1 MGEEKRHIPSWKE
14 IREAKRADLHAVMD
28 KDPAATSEWSVKHT
42 YAGYK
47 ALAAYRI
54 ANRAYL
60 KGFVTLAKLIA
71 NDARR
76 RTGVEIHPAAK
87 LGKGIMIDHGSGV
100 VIGETAEVGD
110 GCVLY
115 QGVTLGGTGKDT
127 GKRHPTLENDVMVS
141 AGAKVLGPLTVGA
154 HSKIGAGSV
163 VLKDVPP
170 YSTVVGVP
178 GRVVKQDG
186 RRVADMDQVLL
197 PDPILAEFH
206 GSGAAARPHTCG
218 ISAHKPQAA
227 GAGKVL
233 RHHGRRQYDR
243 RRGRRRGGKGSG
255 KSRHKGV

>member
-1 MGEEKRHIPSWKE
+1 
-14 IREAKRADLHAVMD
+14 
-28 KDPAATSEWSVKHT
+28 
-42 YAGYK
+42 
-47 ALAAYRI
+47 
-54 ANRAYL
+54 
-60 KGFVTLAKLIA
+60 
-71 NDARR
+71 
-76 RTGVEIHPAAK
+76 
-87 LGKGIMIDHGSGV
+87 MIDHGSGV

-197 PDPILAEFH
+197 PDPILAEFLRINRRLQELERSA
-206 GSGAAARPHTCG
+206 GIKDGGNMTVTEGEGAAE
-218 ISAHKPQAA
+218 KAA
-227 GAGKVL
+227 EKAAIKEFEEAGEEDK
-233 RHHGRRQYDR
+233 
-243 RRGRRRGGKGSG
+243 
-255 KSRHKGV
+255 

>member
-1 MGEEKRHIPSWKE
+1 MGDNIVHIPSRKE
-14 IREAKRADLHAVMD
+14 IREIKKADLRAVLE
-28 KDPAATSEWSVKHT
+28 KDPAATSEWEVRLT

-47 ALAAYRI
+47 ALCAHRT
-54 ANRAYL
+54 ANRLYL
-60 KGFVTLAKLIA
+60 KGMRRLARLIA
-71 NDARR
+71 DCARK

-87 LGKGIMIDHGSGV
+87 IGRGIMIDHGSGV
-100 VIGETAEVGD
+100 VIGETSEIGD

-170 YSTVVGVP
+170 FSTVVGVP

-186 RRVADMDQVLL
+186 KRIADMDQILL
-197 PDPILAEFH
+197 PDPILEEFK
-206 GSGAAARPHTCG
+206 RLNRRVCELE
-218 ISAHKPQAA
+218 KAA
-227 GAGKVL
+227 GI
-233 RHHGRRQYDR
+233 D
-243 RRGRRRGGKGSG
+243 SG
-255 KSRHKGV
+255 KYCAQCGDDRAAEEAAISEFETEGKD

>member
-154 HSKIGAGSV
+154 HSKLSLI
-163 VLKDVPP
+163 
-170 YSTVVGVP
+170 
-178 GRVVKQDG
+178 
-186 RRVADMDQVLL
+186 
-197 PDPILAEFH
+197 H
-206 GSGAAARPHTCG
+206 
-218 ISAHKPQAA
+218 ISEPT
-227 GAGKVL
+227 
-233 RHHGRRQYDR
+233 RH
-243 RRGRRRGGKGSG
+243 
-255 KSRHKGV
+255 

>member
-1 MGEEKRHIPSWKE
+1 MGDGKDHIPTRGEIKE
-14 IREAKRADLHAVMD
+14 ARRADLRAIME
-28 KDPAATSEWSVKHT
+28 KDPAATSEWAVRFT

-47 ALAAYRI
+47 ALSAYR
-54 ANRAYL
+54 RAHRLYL
-60 KGFVTLAKLIA
+60 KGHTCLARLIA
-71 NDARR
+71 DRARR
-76 RTGVEIHPAAK
+76 ITGVEIHPAAVI
-87 LGKGIMIDHGSGV
+87 GKGVMIDHGSGV

-127 GKRHPTLENDVMVS
+127 GKRHPTLGNDVMVS

-186 RRVADMDQVLL
+186 KRVADMDQVLL
-197 PDPILAEFH
+197 PDPILEELRRLNARIMQLEQATGVATGTALSSEDKEAE
-206 GSGAAARPHTCG
+206 AAAIKEFESPE
-218 ISAHKPQAA
+218 
-227 GAGKVL
+227 GAG
-233 RHHGRRQYDR
+233 D
-243 RRGRRRGGKGSG
+243 
-255 KSRHKGV
+255 

>member
-1 MGEEKRHIPSWKE
+1 
-14 IREAKRADLHAVMD
+14 
-28 KDPAATSEWSVKHT
+28 
-42 YAGYK
+42 
-47 ALAAYRI
+47 
-54 ANRAYL
+54 
-60 KGFVTLAKLIA
+60 
-71 NDARR
+71 
-76 RTGVEIHPAAK
+76 
-87 LGKGIMIDHGSGV
+87 MIDHGSGV

-197 PDPILAEFH
+197 PDPILAEFLRINRRLQELERSA
-206 GSGAAARPHTCG
+206 GIKDGADVRVAEGESSAAL
-218 ISAHKPQAA
+218 AA
-227 GAGKVL
+227 ENAAIKEFEEP
-233 RHHGRRQYDR
+233 RED
-243 RRGRRRGGKGSG
+243 K
-255 KSRHKGV
+255 